1 MPKSNQS
8 VNTTKYCQTLIY
20 AALVLLFL
28 KKGSARFPEGE
39 GGIFVRIEAATPFA
53 AATDEKDI
61 AFVHLRR
68 WGLGSQRQ
76 FAELAEPGTTAE
88 AVMVK
93 AWDYSAVVV
102 VVLGEH
108 PPQRRNITAGQPFIS
123 VDPYGDVVEGDDADP
138 VQSKLPLDAINR
150 GAHFLESFLTG
161 PLFPVRLAT
170 RRFGHLGYWDEG
182 PSVVYD
188 VSEGI
193 IYLDSR
199 MVAMTTKRLPARAQV
214 ALGTFVEQL
223 FGGLGELW
231 GGPPANASTAGG
243 ERGGR
248 GGDLGGVAE
257 VAKVVARIA
266 AAALTTT
273 MAAQVP
279 VWFCVACPLVLGL
292 LAPFVFNL
300 GLTAVAQAVC
310 EHYSLPDDQCNELWY
325 GAFALAM
332 VLSLASAIPIV
343 FVCRLPECAR
353 GSPKSFYSFAAFA

>member
-1 MPKSNQS
+1 MPKDNQRVKTS
-8 VNTTKYCQTLIY
+8 RLCQTLISS
-20 AALVLLFL
+20 ALVFL
-28 KKGSARFPEGE
+28 YFKQCLARFPEAE
-39 GGIFVRIEAATPFA
+39 GGTFVRIEAETPFA
-53 AATDEKDI
+53 VATEEKDI
-61 AFVHLRR
+61 AFIHLRR
-68 WGLGSQRQ
+68 WGLGSQRR

-88 AVMVK
+88 AVMAK
-93 AWDYSAVVV
+93 AWENSAVVV
-102 VVLGEH
+102 VVLGER

-123 VDPYGDVVEGDDADP
+123 VDPYVDGLEGDSADP
-138 VQSKLPLDAINR
+138 LQSNLPLDAINR
-150 GAHFLESFLTG
+150 GAQFLESFLTG

-170 RRFGHLGYWDEG
+170 RKFGHLLFTDVG
-182 PSVVYD
+182 PAVVYD

-193 IYLDSR
+193 MYLDRR
-199 MVAMTTKRLPARAQV
+199 MVTTTIKRLPERAQV
-214 ALGTFVEQL
+214 ALGTFAAQL
-223 FGGLGELW
+223 FGGLCESW
-231 GGPPANASTAGG
+231 GGPPANVSAAGA

-248 GGDLGGVAE
+248 RGDLGGVAE
-257 VAKVVARIA
+257 VAKVVARVA
-266 AAALTTT
+266 AATLATT

-353 GSPKSFYSFAAFA
+353 GLPKSFYSFALA